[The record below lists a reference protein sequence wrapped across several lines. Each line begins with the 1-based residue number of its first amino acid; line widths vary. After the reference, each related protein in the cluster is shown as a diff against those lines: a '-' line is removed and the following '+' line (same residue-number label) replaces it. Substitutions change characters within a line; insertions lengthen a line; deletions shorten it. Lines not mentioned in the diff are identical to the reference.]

1 MHLAANRK
9 MKQIQLRNSFIS
21 MHRLDLTYEERR
33 MVLESYMFLKKKR
46 YGKIKVQTVDGGNKQ

>member
-1 MHLAANRK
+1 MAANRK
-9 MKQIQLRNSFIS
+9 MKQIHLRNSFIS
-21 MHRLDLTYEERR
+21 MHRLDMTYEERQ